1 MSNETNQHLPK
12 LPSLT
17 ALSRIVQE
25 VQAEQA
31 KPGPEKMPPNYFTLR
46 KALETYAIDRVNML
60 RYNVLPAVG
69 LKIDADAKKVFILAR
84 SEEEKELVQSETR
97 LMEHLRATV
106 QLDGIAL
113 IVQAWQP
120 VTE

>member
-31 KPGPEKMPPNYFTLR
+31 NPDPQKMPPNYFTLR
-46 KALETYAIDRVNML
+46 KALETYATDRVNML

-69 LKIDADAKKVFILAR
+69 LKIDADARKVFILAR

-97 LMEHLRATV
+97 LMEHLRATA
-106 QLDGIAL
+106 QLDGAAI
-113 IVQAWQP
+113 IVQAWQS
-120 VTE
+120 VEQ